1 MNLSAPQPAIE
12 ADRAAALVAD
22 VAVARIER
30 EMHDSPG
37 RKSLFSIVDL
47 GPELTSAIALEAGRR
62 IKGAEIYINPA
73 LQDGSLPESML
84 SSWSATHIRNMERPS
99 GEGVI
104 LFAVTTEHLDVVG
117 ATVKE
122 IKQISEEAL
131 SQAPELWLSRCQD
144 LKDLSPRMRD
154 SVGAFMRGAYAAGL
168 VSGGLPMLSRFV
180 LRLDEEYQRNARIEK
195 ALDNALAAF
204 RIPAG
209 AGRFKDFPQ
218 RGRIKSAEKWAEDL
232 AELHRKAED
241 ALYLRNDRGAPLD
254 RDVLRARVR
263 ELASNGRMTQTE
275 RDVLIALLDDGSIQ
289 AGSWRPSQVAAS
301 RLRWEVFE
309 PVLKISKTATRSKLS
324 EATSVFFR
332 TYYPAALDEED
343 RHLLDNDIVET
354 GDADDA
360 EREFFFKHRETLKD
374 DKRLLKRWEA
384 FIFRKTEEHAD
395 LLSGILIAAADL
407 VGAVDQMPEDP
418 VLVLRLEG
426 ADRTNYFKNKNTD
439 ICRFLR
445 DRFRGL
451 AKTLSPAME
460 CDFGT
465 LWTHSDVWDNKQA
478 SEKTSLLSRQF
489 KFDICLVSRS
499 EAGSKD
505 VFKTAQHATQLVWTM
520 PANSFANSYT
530 VNMTEVANAGGDAA
544 YLGSGRFSRS
554 QRTDR
559 VVDGIIDLQDRST
572 VQDVFDSPQGT
583 LVNMNDPDLDEGS
596 SFLAAL
602 DELSGEVL
610 LPADAARIREAFEAF
625 GRSYAQ
631 AVRAFVS
638 ADGEGIADASL
649 YEQSRLFGDLLR
661 LLRQAARND
670 DCRKRLWR
678 PMLSVG
684 MAHSL
689 DRPSVAISCPWHPF
703 RLAEAGAKAEKVAE
717 ALSNLL
723 GSGGNGADLRTYARS
738 VSEVIGKAW
747 HPTMT
752 LVHGGSDPKLLIE
765 TEEFA
770 GFALLEP
777 PTLEEGAEDA
787 FDGYAKEATAALLE
801 QSREY
806 LDLNPHERAN
816 FSVVLYNADNRDL
829 PSRLADQLA
838 RKIESESDLRCDL
851 ILTHTNQQRL
861 RQIYAE
867 QNVTISRELDGVL
880 ASEAAQ
886 TFLSRLRVGFLD
898 VDSVGN
904 GTTAR
909 KADIVLLHDVI
920 ARGARTAWRRV
931 PVPRG
936 GWPSFAGHLPDAE
949 TRRLS
954 HGMGERKSE
963 TLLVPASRPAEVQH
977 YVDMIHDLH
986 RDEKEDAS
994 EHYVPVREVNFDD
1007 PRIADAIGQA
1017 HKVAEWV
1024 VTFDG
1029 IANEQLLK
1037 NNGINV
1043 IRNIAWPGSSHNVIV
1058 STKKPSKPLKA
1069 KLAGQIA
1076 TVTGKA
1082 GDAAAAFADSCIN
1095 EAASIS
1101 GRVVLRAARQENHAL
1116 ELLGLMLSKQVLLAS
1131 LPGGI
1136 APVAWLQ
1143 LDDFSEPLGLKSRK
1157 KADILALCVGE
1168 EDGQPVL
1175 DVNVIESK
1183 FVSLQGEAEEAAKS
1197 LDQTRATTL
1206 DLKNRIVLDGDVLN
1220 RGLWRSR
1227 LADLLLEHGV
1237 FPRSIADRDP
1247 RSWSTMVRSGDANIR
1262 IRGMSFVFVHDCI
1275 VSKPEPNPQAEP
1287 EIRQYVFD
1295 RPEIARIFRAFETP
1309 GSEERLAVG
1318 LPSPAFCGKPPAGQ
1332 EAGNDA
1338 GEAPPVGPVP
1348 RDVPQADQETAARH
1362 AAETAPAR
1370 PAPASE
1376 PAPEPS
1382 GSHDGGGEAG
1392 RYPKSVRAYI
1402 DAFPATPEAADAV
1415 TWLADVKVKLRQ
1427 ALRSYGMDTEITGER
1442 LTPNAALVKFKG
1454 NDTMTVANV
1463 EKRKEVLQTSHSL
1476 VVTDVR
1482 PGNGEV
1488 LVMVRRPTRTIL
1500 SLPELWRRRMLPE
1513 TAPVLNG
1520 SFLLGEREDDGE
1532 LLYLNIFGEN
1542 GGQPQHGPHT
1552 LIAGE
1557 SGGGKGV
1564 LTRNILLDLLAT
1576 NSPRNVRVRFVD
1588 PKFGADYPW
1597 LRNMPH
1603 LDGGIVETQEG
1614 AIETLEE
1621 LVAEMDRRYAEI
1633 TKIAPNIEK
1642 YNQKV
1647 EEAARLPRIFLFHD
1661 EIGDWMAD
1669 KGSAYPDAVSS
1680 HVVRLASK
1688 ARAAGVHLVL
1698 ITQRPDKD
1706 AMPSQI
1712 KANVGNKICLKVASG
1727 VNSRIVLDEGGAEQL
1742 LGRGHFAAKLA
1753 NEVPMGQSSLI
1764 IGQSPFIDD
1773 DDAWELAAAITGHWG
1788 RAG

>member
-1 MNLSAPQPAIE
+1 MNIAAGHQPHA
-12 ADRAAALVAD
+12 AGDDRATVLIAD

-30 EMHDSPG
+30 GMQESPG

-47 GPELTSAIALEAGRR
+47 GPKLTSAIALAVERR
-62 IKGAEIYINPA
+62 IPGAEIYINEA
-73 LQDGSLPESML
+73 LQDGTLPARML
-84 SSWSATHIRNMERPS
+84 SNHSATHIRNMERPA

-104 LFAVTTEHLDVVG
+104 IFAVTTSHLDVVG

-131 SQAPELWLSRCQD
+131 SQAPELWLSRCDD
-144 LKDLSPRMRD
+144 LKDLTPRMKD
-154 SVGAFMRGAYAAGL
+154 GVGAFLRGAYAAGL
-168 VSGGLPMLSRFV
+168 VSGGLPMLARFV
-180 LRLDEEYQRNARIEK
+180 LKLDDEYKRNARIEK
-195 ALDNALAAF
+195 ALDNALSAF

-218 RGRIKSAEKWAEDL
+218 RGRIKSAESWAEDL

-254 RDVLRARVR
+254 REVLRNRVN
-263 ELASNGRMTQTE
+263 ELAENGRMTQEE
-275 RDVLIALLDDGSIQ
+275 RNVLTALLDDETIQ
-289 AGSWRPSQVAAS
+289 AGSWKPSQEAAS
-301 RLRWEVFE
+301 QLRWEIFE

-324 EATSVFFR
+324 DATAMFFK
-332 TYYPAALDEED
+332 TYHPKALDEED
-343 RHLLDNDIVET
+343 KHLLENDIVET
-354 GDADDA
+354 GDADEA
-360 EREFFFKHRETLKD
+360 EREFFFKHREILKE

-407 VGAVDQMPEDP
+407 VGSVDAMPKDP
-418 VLVLRLEG
+418 VLVMRLEG
-426 ADRTNYFKNKNTD
+426 ADKTNYFKNKNTD

-451 AKTLSPAME
+451 HQLLAPSML

-465 LWTHSDVWDNKQA
+465 LWTHSEVWDNKQA
-478 SEKTSLLSRQF
+478 SEKTSILARQF
-489 KFDICLVSRS
+489 KFDICLVSR
-499 EAGSKD
+499 EDTGAQD

-520 PANSFANSYT
+520 PANSFANAFT
-530 VNMTEVANAGGDAA
+530 VNMTEVANFAGDLA

-559 VVDGIIDLQDRST
+559 VVDGVIDLQDRAS

-583 LVNMNDPDLDEGS
+583 LVNMNDASLDEGR
-596 SFLAAL
+596 SFLEAL

-610 LPADAARIREAFEAF
+610 LPGDAARIRAAFVAF
-625 GRSYAQ
+625 RKSYTR
-631 AVRAFVS
+631 AVRAFLLPDGS
-638 ADGEGIADASL
+638 GLADESL
-649 YEQSRLFGDLLR
+649 FEQSRLYGDLLK
-661 LLRQAARND
+661 LLREAARND
-670 DCRKRLWR
+670 DCRRRLWL
-678 PMLSVG
+678 PMLSMG

-689 DRPSVAISCPWHPF
+689 DRPAVAISCPWHPF
-703 RLAEAGAKAEKVAE
+703 RLAEAKAKALKVAE
-717 ALSNLL
+717 ALRNLVT
-723 GSGGNGADLRTYARS
+723 SGGNGADLRTYARS
-738 VSEVIGKAW
+738 VSQAVGKAW

-770 GFALLEP
+770 GYALLEP
-777 PTLEEGAEDA
+777 PTIEEGAEDA
-787 FDGYAKEATAALLE
+787 FDGYAKEATHALLD
-801 QSREY
+801 QAKEY
-806 LDLNPHERAN
+806 LELNPHERAN
-816 FSVVLYNADNRDL
+816 FSVVLYNADNREL

-920 ARGARTAWRRV
+920 ARGARTAWRRI
-931 PVPRG
+931 PEPRD
-936 GWPSFAGHLPDAE
+936 GWPLFEDHLPDVE

-977 YVDMIHDLH
+977 YVDVIHDLH
-986 RDEKEDAS
+986 RDEKEDAD

-1017 HKVAEWV
+1017 HNVAEWV

-1069 KLAGQIA
+1069 KLAGHL
-1076 TVTGKA
+1076 TDVTGKP
-1082 GDAAAAFADSCIN
+1082 GDQAAAFADTCIK

-1131 LPGGI
+1131 LQPGF

-1143 LDDFSEPLGLKSRK
+1143 LDDFAEPLGLKSRK
-1157 KADILALCVGE
+1157 KADILVLCVGE
-1168 EDGQPVL
+1168 EDGEPVL
-1175 DVNVIESK
+1175 DVHVIESK
-1183 FVSLQGEAEEAAKS
+1183 FVALQGSAEEAVHS
-1197 LDQTRATTL
+1197 LDQTRTTTL
-1206 DLKNRIVLDGDVLN
+1206 DLKNRMVLDGDLLN
-1220 RGLWRSR
+1220 RGMWRAR

-1237 FPRSIADRDP
+1237 FPRSLADRDP
-1247 RSWSTMVRSGDANIR
+1247 RSWSSMVRSENANIR
-1262 IRGMSFVFVHDCI
+1262 IRGMSFVFVHDCT
-1275 VSKPEPNPQAEP
+1275 VSKPDPNATSETD
-1287 EIRQYVFD
+1287 IRQYVFD
-1295 RPEIARIFRAFETP
+1295 RPEIARIFRAFESP
-1309 GSEERLAVG
+1309 GSEQPYAVRLPQ
-1318 LPSPAFCGKPPAGQ
+1318 PSFCGKAPNGREDVQ
-1332 EAGNDA
+1332 QQVH
-1338 GEAPPVGPVP
+1338 EAPAPVREAREDQAVTRAVP
-1348 RDVPQADQETAARH
+1348 ASLQPETAQ
-1362 AAETAPAR
+1362 
-1370 PAPASE
+1370 
-1376 PAPEPS
+1376 PEPS
-1382 GSHDGGGEAG
+1382 APQSSAEDEGGEAG
-1392 RYPKSVRAYI
+1392 RYPKSVRDYI
-1402 DAFPATPEAADAV
+1402 AAFPATSESADTV
-1415 TWLADVKVKLRQ
+1415 SWLADVKVKLRQ

-1463 EKRKEVLQTSHSL
+1463 ERRKEVLQTTHGL

-1482 PGNGEV
+1482 PGTGEV

-1500 SLPELWRRRMLPE
+1500 SLPELWKRRKLPD
-1513 TAPVLNG
+1513 TAPALNG

-1603 LDGGIVETQEG
+1603 LDGGIVDTQGG
-1614 AIETLEE
+1614 AIQTLED
-1621 LVAEMDRRYAEI
+1621 LVEEMDRRYAEI
-1633 TKIAPNIEK
+1633 TKLAPNIEK

-1647 EEAARLPRIFLFHD
+1647 EEGARLPRIFLFHD

-1764 IGQSPFIDD
+1764 IGQAPFLDD
-1773 DDAWELAAAITGHWG
+1773 DDAWELASAITDHWG
-1788 RAG
+1788 RRG